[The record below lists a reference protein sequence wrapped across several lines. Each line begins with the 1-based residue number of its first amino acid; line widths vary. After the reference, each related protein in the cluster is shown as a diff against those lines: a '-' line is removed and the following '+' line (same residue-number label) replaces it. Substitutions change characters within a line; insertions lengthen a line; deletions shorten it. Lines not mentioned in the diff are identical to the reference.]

1 MIMTNGRELMAS
13 GSATNVVMSFHTLSG
28 AAPSVISTL
37 AVVAGI
43 MCCDEGTLRTRKLAV
58 QNGRTE

>member
-13 GSATNVVMSFHTLSG
+13 GIATNVVMSFHISSG

-37 AVVAGI
+37 VVVAGI
-43 MCCDEGTLRTRKLAV
+43 MCCDEGIFRTSKLAV
-58 QNGRTE
+58 QDGRTE